1 MTINRVHL
9 RSPWDTERS
18 NPIDVRAAE
27 SNGVLNENTPGS
39 GPIFTDKTAPMVIS
53 DGQVGTTDHTS
64 RNIRC

>member
-9 RSPWDTERS
+9 HSPWDTERS

-27 SNGVLNENTPGS
+27 LNGVLNENTP
-39 GPIFTDKTAPMVIS
+39 PIFTDTTVPMVIS